1 MNVYKPSLMEN
12 SINYFSRTEFYL
24 GAETLPDLF
33 LACWHRLGINF
44 PATSWMLWDGKM
56 IGNIRSIHTH
66 EALVLGLFGVCTG
79 RGYAGRAQRQAQLH
93 VLWIPHQLG
102 VQRKHSE
109 NIAVFVIL
117 PYPNVV
123 CTSTPFLVF
132 KKLVHLK
139 ILRKL

>member
-1 MNVYKPSLMEN
+1 MEN

-33 LACWHRLGINF
+33 LAHWHRLSTNF
-44 PATSWMLWDGKM
+44 PATSWMLWDGKV
-56 IGNIRSIHTH
+56 IGSIRSIHTH
-66 EALVLGLFGVCTG
+66 EALVLGLLWSVHGTWLCRQGPETG
-79 RGYAGRAQRQAQLH
+79 TALRALDPTPAG
-93 VLWIPHQLG
+93 G
-102 VQRKHSE
+102 TKETFE
-109 NIAVFVIL
+109 NIAVFMIL